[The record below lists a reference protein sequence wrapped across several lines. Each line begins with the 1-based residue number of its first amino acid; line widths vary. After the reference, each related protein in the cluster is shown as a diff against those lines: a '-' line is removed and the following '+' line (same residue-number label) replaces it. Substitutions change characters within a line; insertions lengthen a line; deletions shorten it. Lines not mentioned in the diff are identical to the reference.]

1 MNTIYS
7 RLNFKIQINNLG
19 DLAHFSNG
27 ELLSL
32 QILQMCF

>member
-7 RLNFKIQINNLG
+7 RLNFKFRINNLR
-19 DLAHFSNG
+19 DLAHFSNS